1 MDKDVFYAVTVPK
14 HEELKV
20 DHIGMPGHYTTEY
33 RMFNERQVWIPE
45 RPTSYRKV
53 IIPEKKYHFEKRKKA
68 KSFCLE
74 NGYPLSYVTEELI

>member
-1 MDKDVFYAVTVPK
+1 MDKDVFYVVTVLK
-14 HEELKV
+14 HEKLKV

-33 RMFNERQVWIPE
+33 RIFSKRKVWIPG
-45 RPTSYRKV
+45 RSTSYRKV

-74 NGYPLSYVTEELI
+74 NGYPLGYITEELI

>member
-1 MDKDVFYAVTVPK
+1 MDKDVFYVVTVPK

-20 DHIGMPGHYTTEY
+20 DYIGTPDHYTTEY
-33 RMFNERQVWIPE
+33 RMFSERKVLIPG
-45 RPTSYRKV
+45 RPTSYKKV

-74 NGYPLSYVTEELI
+74 NGYPLSYITEELI